1 MKLLKAAR
9 YLGPGIAA
17 AAGLAVLAFAYP
29 GSATTPGAI
38 SWANRPVAIPAVKA
52 PVNPGL
58 PACATGSLSIRMVR
72 RGIVG
77 YGTYA
82 FIYSARNVGPRTCY
96 VSGTPR
102 VTVADKS
109 VMRGVNVLNVSPGTL
124 PPGASATFA
133 ITETTR
139 VPCTV
144 KLRNGVTAS
153 TAVRAQLKVGPRTSR
168 FASAGTLLV
177 TNCVTVHVT
186 PIGLPLTEPKPDYL
200 SGLRVALALPAR
212 IAAGQVLRFT
222 VTITNPTR
230 TAVRLSRCPSYEL
243 GLSVA
248 PAKAYKLNCSAAR
261 VIGAGQSRTYEMRFA
276 IPADAPAGL
285 AKIGWFLLNPN
296 RTGAGG
302 TITITRAHR
311 SGPAN

>member
-1 MKLLKAAR
+1 VKLLKAAR
-9 YLGPGIAA
+9 YLGPVVAA

-58 PACATGSLSIRMVR
+58 PACATASLSTRMVR
-72 RGIVG
+72 RGIVR

-82 FIYSARNVGPRTCY
+82 YIYSARNIGPRACY

-102 VTVADKS
+102 VTVAGKP
-109 VMRGVNVLNVSPGTL
+109 VTHGVNVLNVSAGTL
-124 PPGASATFA
+124 APGASATFA
-133 ITETTR
+133 IIETTR

-153 TAVRAQLKVGPRTSR
+153 TAVRAQLKVGPRASR
-168 FASAGTLLV
+168 AVSAGTLLT

-186 PIGLPLTEPKPDYL
+186 PIGLPLTQPKPDSL

-212 IAAGQVLRFT
+212 TAAGQVLRFA

-230 TAVRLSRCPSYEL
+230 AAVRLTRCPSYEL

-261 VIGAGQSRTYEMRFA
+261 VIGSGQSRTYEMRFA

-302 TITITRAHR
+302 TITITR
-311 SGPAN
+311 P

>member
-1 MKLLKAAR
+1 MKLLTAAR
-9 YLGPGIAA
+9 YLGPGVAA

-29 GSATTPGAI
+29 GSAAAPSAI
-38 SWANRPVAIPAVKA
+38 SWANRPVAIPAVNA

-58 PACATGSLSIRMVR
+58 PACATASLSTRMVR

-82 FIYSARNVGPRTCY
+82 YIYSARNIGPRACY

-102 VTVADKS
+102 VTIAGKS
-109 VMRGVNVLNVSPGTL
+109 VTPGVNVLNVSPGML
-124 PPGASATFA
+124 LPGASANFA
-133 ITETTR
+133 IIETTR

-144 KLRNGVTAS
+144 KLRDGHTAS
-153 TAVRAQLKVGPRTSR
+153 TAVRAQLKVGPRASR
-168 FASAGTLLV
+168 AVSAGTLLT

-186 PIGLPLTEPKPDYL
+186 PIGLPLTQPKPDSL
-200 SGLRVALALPAR
+200 SGLRVTLALPAR

-222 VTITNPTR
+222 VTITNPAR
-230 TAVRLSRCPSYEL
+230 AAVRLSRCPSYEL

-248 PAKAYKLNCSAAR
+248 PAKAYRLNCTTAR
-261 VIGAGQSRTYEMRFA
+261 VIGSGQSRTYEMQFA

-302 TITITRAHR
+302 AITITR
-311 SGPAN
+311 P

>member
-1 MKLLKAAR
+1 VKLLKAAR
-9 YLGPGIAA
+9 YLVPGAAA

-29 GSATTPGAI
+29 SSATAPGAI
-38 SWANRPVAIPAVKA
+38 AWVNRPVAIPAVKA

-58 PACATGSLSIRMVR
+58 PACATASLSIRLVR

-82 FIYSARNVGPRTCY
+82 YIYSARNIGPRACY

-102 VTVADKS
+102 VTVVGKS
-109 VMRGVNVLNVSPGTL
+109 VTQSVNVLNVSAGTL
-124 PPGASATFA
+124 VPGASATFA
-133 ITETTR
+133 IIETAR

-153 TAVRAQLKVGPRTSR
+153 TAVRAQLRIGPRASR
-168 FASAGTLLV
+168 AVSAATLLT

-186 PIGLPLTEPKPDYL
+186 PIGLPLTQPNPDSL

-212 IAAGQVLRFT
+212 IAAGHVLRFA

-230 TAVRLSRCPSYEL
+230 AAVRLSRCPSYEL

-261 VIGAGQSRTYEMRFA
+261 VIGSGQSRTYEMQFA

-296 RTGAGG
+296 RTGAGS
-302 TITITRAHR
+302 TITITR
-311 SGPAN
+311 PASE